1 MVLSQGKYYVMSKS
15 AIKNG
20 LIIDEKDAVLPITL
34 REVQCNYSVYE
45 ALRVLHGKV
54 VHLADHEKRL
64 RESAS
69 MLNMKL
75 PSLDLE
81 SWINKLIEHDRLD
94 DVTMRILVV
103 GGKDVQV
110 FITYQEL
117 LTYPDSYYDEG
128 IAVTTYHG
136 ERFMP
141 KCKTSNLL
149 LSYLALEDSKSKG
162 GFEALLVDRN
172 DRVLEGTRSNFY
184 MVKGYCVYSA
194 GDEDVLSGVTRISVL
209 KALKELDMK
218 VVLEAPKLS
227 ELNDGDT
234 LFISSTSMAAMPIS
248 TLDGKRI
255 PCDFELVKKICSYV
269 RLHELD

>member
-1 MVLSQGKYYVMSKS
+1 MVQNQGKYYVMSKS

-20 LIIDEKDAVLPITL
+20 EIIDEKDAVLPITL

-54 VHLADHEKRL
+54 VHLPEHEKRL
-64 RESAS
+64 RESAA
-69 MLNMKL
+69 MLKMNI
-75 PSLDLE
+75 PNLDLE
-81 SWINKLIEHDRLD
+81 IWINRLIEHDKLD

-103 GGKDVQV
+103 GGKEVQV
-110 FITYQEL
+110 FITYQNL
-117 LTYPDSYYDEG
+117 LTYPDSYYNEG

-136 ERFMP
+136 ERFLP
-141 KCKTSNLL
+141 TCKTSNLL
-149 LSYLALEDSKSKG
+149 LSYLALEDAKSKG

-184 MVKGYCVYSA
+184 LVKDKVVYTA

-209 KALKELDMK
+209 KAFEELNYRIIK
-218 VVLEAPKLS
+218 QAPKLS
-227 ELNDGDT
+227 DLFSGGT

-248 TLDGKRI
+248 TLDQKKI
-255 PCDFELVKKICSYV
+255 PCDFELVKKIRTYV

>member
-1 MVLSQGKYYVMSKS
+1 MVQNQGKYYVMSKS

-20 LIIDEKDAVLPITL
+20 FIIDEKDAVLPITL

-54 VHLADHEKRL
+54 VRLADHEKRL
-64 RESAS
+64 RESAA
-69 MLNMKL
+69 MLKMNI
-75 PSLDLE
+75 PNLDLE
-81 SWINKLIEHDRLD
+81 RWINKLIEHDKLD

-103 GGKDVQV
+103 GGKEVQV
-110 FITYQEL
+110 FITYQDL
-117 LTYPDSYYDEG
+117 LTYPDSYYNEG

-136 ERFMP
+136 ERFLP
-141 KCKTSNLL
+141 TCKTSNLL
-149 LSYLALEDSKSKG
+149 LSYLALEDAKSKG

-172 DRVLEGTRSNFY
+172 NRVLEGTRSNFY
-184 MVKGYCVYSA
+184 LVKGNCVYTA

-209 KALKELDMK
+209 KAFKELNYKIIM
-218 VVLEAPKLS
+218 EAPNFSDLFC
-227 ELNDGDT
+227 GGT

-248 TLDGKRI
+248 TLNQKKI
-255 PCDFELVKKICSYV
+255 PCDFELVKKIRTYV

>member
-1 MVLSQGKYYVMSKS
+1 MVQNQGKYYVMSKS

-20 LIIDEKDAVLPITL
+20 FIIDEKDAVLPITL

-64 RESAS
+64 RESAA
-69 MLNMKL
+69 MLKMNI
-75 PSLDLE
+75 PNLDLE
-81 SWINKLIEHDRLD
+81 LWINKLIEHDKLD

-103 GGKDVQV
+103 GGKEVQV
-110 FITYQEL
+110 FITYQDL
-117 LTYPDSYYDEG
+117 LTYPDSYYNEG

-136 ERFMP
+136 ERFLP
-141 KCKTSNLL
+141 TCKTSNLL
-149 LSYLALEDSKSKG
+149 LSYLALEDAKSKG

-172 DRVLEGTRSNFY
+172 NRVLEGTRSNFY
-184 MVKGYCVYSA
+184 LVKDNCVYTA

-209 KALKELDMK
+209 KAFKELNYKIIM
-218 VVLEAPKLS
+218 EAPNFSDLFC
-227 ELNDGDT
+227 GGT

-248 TLDGKRI
+248 TLNQKKI
-255 PCDFELVKKICSYV
+255 PCDFELVKKIRTYV